1 MTTST
6 LKRSLVQEALRRYR
20 LVAADPAS
28 ESPTVFLPEGG
39 PEGAAPAAW
48 EAIVRRFERPALL
61 VRRGSFEVPES
72 DTWHAH
78 LSANRSKLERALA
91 SVGRVELANFRQSW
105 VGTAW
110 MIAPRIA
117 VTNRHVAEL
126 FTTRDGGQLAIGHG
140 LDGEPIEVFI
150 NFGAEH
156 LEPARPGQ
164 RFRVTRVL
172 HVAANR
178 PSEPDLAFLELEPG
192 APPPI
197 PLRSAAATADAVVAV
212 IGYPARDPR
221 NDAADMTRI
230 FGEVFEV
237 KRLSPGLVMFG
248 AGDGPEFTHDA
259 TSLGGNSGSVVLD
272 VESGMAVGLHFG
284 GRYLRANYAVT
295 APTLRAHLAALSLE
309 VPLSVEVPAR
319 SLDGLAEAAPAG
331 LEHRLGYNPDFLG
344 EGECSV
350 PLPGLDA
357 VAADVAARLD
367 DPSQCVLPYTNFSIV
382 MNRARR
388 LAFFTATNIDGGT
401 AQAIKRKG
409 PESWYYDPRI
419 DRAHQV
425 GNALYAGNELDR
437 GHLTRRLDPAW
448 GDEARAAE
456 RDTFFWTNCSPQHA
470 DFNQRLWLGL
480 EDYILENARN
490 EGLRATIF
498 TGPVFR
504 ADDPEYRGV
513 QLPRAFWKVAV
524 VVTSDG
530 TLSATGYLLSQAS
543 LLGDLEFVFG
553 EYRTYQVSV
562 AAIAE
567 YTHLDF
573 GVLVE
578 HDPLAVESRVARPLS
593 SPSDILL

>member
-1 MTTST
+1 VTTSP
-6 LKRSLVQEALRRYR
+6 LNSVLIREALRRYN
-20 LVAADPAS
+20 LVAADSAS
-28 ESPTVFLPEGG
+28 ESPTAFLPEGG
-39 PEGAAPAAW
+39 PEGAGPAAW

-72 DTWHAH
+72 DTWHAR

-91 SVGRVELANFRQSW
+91 SVGRVELANFRQPW
-105 VGTAW
+105 IGTAW
-110 MIAPRIA
+110 MIAPNIA

-126 FTTRDGGQLAIGHG
+126 FTTRDDGRLAIGHG
-140 LDGEPIEVFI
+140 LDGGPIEVFV

-164 RFRVTRVL
+164 RLRVTRVL
-172 HVAANR
+172 HVAAKW
-178 PSEPDLAFLELEPG
+178 PSEPDLELEPG

-197 PLRSAAATADAVVAV
+197 PLRSAGAAADEVVAV

-237 KRLSPGLVMFG
+237 KRLSPGLVLYG

-284 GRYLRANYAVT
+284 GRYLRANHAVT
-295 APTLRAHLAALSLE
+295 AATLRAHLAALSSE
-309 VPLSVEVPAR
+309 APPHVEVPVR
-319 SLDGLAEAAPAG
+319 TLDGLAEAAPAG
-331 LEHRLGYNPDFLG
+331 LEDRRGYDPDFLG
-344 EGECSV
+344 EGARSV

-367 DPSQCVLPYTNFSIV
+367 DPSQCVLHYTNFSLV
-382 MNRARR
+382 MNRTRR
-388 LAFFTATNIDGGT
+388 LAFFTATNIDGTT

-409 PESWYYDPRI
+409 PETWYYDPRI

-425 GNALYAGNELDR
+425 GNALYANNELDR

-448 GDEARAAE
+448 GPAARAAE

-480 EDYILENARN
+480 EDYILENARS

-513 QLPRAFWKVAV
+513 QLPRSFWKVAV

-530 TLSATGYLLSQAS
+530 ALSATGYLLGQAS
-543 LLGDLEFVFG
+543 LLGDLEFVYG
-553 EYRTYQVSV
+553 AYGTYQVSV
-562 AAIAE
+562 GAIAAS
-567 YTHLDF
+567 TRLGF
-573 GVLVE
+573 GALVE
-578 HDPLAVESRVARPLS
+578 HDPLAVESPVARPLAR
-593 SPSDILL
+593 PGDIVL